1 MKKATWCA
9 LLAALLTMLVIPGF
23 LAGITTSSTRQ
34 RVSAEPDFGPLAW
47 IPPGGTR
54 TEAVES
60 AELSPAAVVSGQAP
74 SILLDRLGA
83 FLEDSRVA
91 DMPDFPV
98 ADLSAADSEDLIRA
112 LSQVTLLRPNNHL
125 DEMSWT
131 MDSLRHLASGRLVAN
146 SVSAGAA
153 GQPMRQVAGSLGELP
168 RFADSSLGRGAAAG
182 GQASVPEPS
191 AGLLLACGVAVLVG
205 LHERRRVG
213 AAYGRASGL

>member
-23 LAGITTSSTRQ
+23 LAGITTSSSRQ
-34 RVSAEPDFGPLAW
+34 RVRAEPDLGPLAW

-83 FLEDSRVA
+83 FLEDSRLA

-98 ADLSAADSEDLIRA
+98 ADLSAADSEDLMRA
-112 LSQVTLLRPNNHL
+112 LSEVTLLRPINHL
-125 DEMSWT
+125 DEISWT

-146 SVSAGAA
+146 SVSARAAA

-168 RFADSSLGRGAAAG
+168 KFSDSSLGRGAAAG
-182 GQASVPEPS
+182 GQAPVPEPS
-191 AGLLLACGVAVLVG
+191 AGLLLACGAAVLVG
-205 LHERRRVG
+205 LLHERRRVG
-213 AAYGRASGL
+213 VRS